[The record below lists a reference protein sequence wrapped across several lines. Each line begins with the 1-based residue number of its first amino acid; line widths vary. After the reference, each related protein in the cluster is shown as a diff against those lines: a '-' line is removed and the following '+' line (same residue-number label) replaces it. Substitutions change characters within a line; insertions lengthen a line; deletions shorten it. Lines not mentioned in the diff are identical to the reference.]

1 MPVLAR
7 WFLLRLPAPP
17 SIVSECSRNGQC
29 AANTL
34 FVPQRQTLLH
44 VCTVPPAAVLC
55 ARLPLVASGRTAEQ
69 GAARA
74 SVCSSGMQPDSKIQQ
89 DGKISDGRV
98 PFENPRE
105 RCVSSARP
113 PFACWG
119 SRATQRHD
127 SFLYISRLNF
137 CELKEVS
144 FATKTDFR
152 LERFLISTGWRHSG
166 QMPLELGGLILQTD
180 TTHDMQKQ

>member
-1 MPVLAR
+1 MSALSRLLLCYVRVCRLLPVGAR
-7 WFLLRLPAPP
+7 PSRELLEHL
-17 SIVSECSRNGQC
+17 S
-29 AANTL
+29 AAA
-34 FVPQRQTLLH
+34 
-44 VCTVPPAAVLC
+44 C
-55 ARLPLVASGRTAEQ
+55 
-69 GAARA
+69 
-74 SVCSSGMQPDSKIQQ
+74 MQPDSKIQQ